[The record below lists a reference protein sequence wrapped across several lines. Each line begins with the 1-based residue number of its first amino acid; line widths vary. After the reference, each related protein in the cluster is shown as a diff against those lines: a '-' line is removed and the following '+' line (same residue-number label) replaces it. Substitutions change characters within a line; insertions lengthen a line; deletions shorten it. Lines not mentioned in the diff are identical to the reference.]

1 MTQEYGYL
9 YPSFTPE
16 YGASRAILSQEER
29 DRNAALI
36 IAQKKADAAAANAPR
51 PPNKNSFLG
60 GTVSPKAGYVD
71 LTLPDLSGLPSLS
84 NLSVPSFDP
93 KNMNPYSSLKDSQY
107 IKDGMLTQPGE
118 TRERFIPAPIKEG
131 IPLPGTNQILP
142 GLGGNPN
149 TGALHTMPDGTVMPG
164 ATHEEAVSDPL
175 LMQNQT
181 GDKRNKTSFAD
192 FLMSKQNVGPGQQT
206 LGSKLV
212 RMGAAMQ
219 AGNMQ
224 GGLSGGM
231 AAMGQEYGNIQ
242 NEGIANDLSM
252 AAARAKAMGN
262 QDNGLA
268 DTQNLQSQ
276 FENAL
281 AKFDEYSSVT
291 GSIDNILTSALDSQ
305 GILDPSRE
313 AFRIELRDIVVKSTL
328 LNTANTKGAISDKE
342 MALFQSSVPS
352 MAMDE
357 DVWRAWLRARI
368 ENLRE
373 VQQRINNGVT
383 VGRGAGV
390 SFTNTYQANKA
401 GMSTATSS
409 FNKQAPANNPAAT
422 TAPSPFT
429 QAELDLMG
437 SD

>member
-16 YGASRAILSQEER
+16 FGPNRRISSQEER
-29 DRNAALI
+29 DRNAALF
-36 IAQKKADAAAANAPR
+36 IAQRQAEAAAANAPR

-84 NLSVPSFDP
+84 DGPGILSIIKSQAPHYASPSIQAPSFDP
-93 KNMNPYSSLKDSQY
+93 VLK
-107 IKDGMLTQPGE
+107 E
-118 TRERFIPAPIKEG
+118 TPERFIPAPITDG

-142 GLGGNPN
+142 GLGGNPYP
-149 TGALHTMPDGTVMPG
+149 GALTDVNSETGQSDPV
-164 ATHEEAVSDPL
+164 ADPL

-281 AKFDEYSSVT
+281 AKFDEYTSVT

-357 DVWRAWLRARI
+357 DVWRAWLQARI

-373 VQQRINNGVT
+373 VQNRINNGVT

-401 GMSTATSS
+401 GMSTASSS
-409 FNKQAPANNPAAT
+409 FNKQTPANNPAAT

-429 QAELDLMG
+429 QAELDLME
-437 SD
+437 SDI